1 MSVKTLIRQ
10 FLVIAGLASLAAG
23 ATLVIQGEID
33 RRQGDEKFEQAQQ
46 VLRESID
53 VVGEAE
59 SNSPQTTTPGESSNP
74 AATSDP
80 TAGGRAIARFQ
91 IPKIDLDV
99 VAVRYGRYADLEI
112 GLGWMPESA
121 PVGTPGTSIVVGHRT
136 LFGSPLR
143 RSDELQQGDTFTVTL
158 ASGEV
163 LEYVIKRTS
172 IRRPSDSFSDLIA
185 ESSVTR
191 LVLVTCHPEN
201 STEFR
206 LLVVADVVASA

>member
-1 MSVKTLIRQ
+1 M
-10 FLVIAGLASLAAG
+10 VIK
-23 ATLVIQGEID
+23 GEID

-99 VAVRYGRYADLEI
+99 VAVRYGRYADLEF

-172 IRRPSDSFSDLIA
+172 IRRPSDSFSDVIA

-191 LVLVTCHPEN
+191 LVLVTCHPDD

>member
-1 MSVKTLIRQ
+1 MRTLIRQ

-33 RRQGDEKFEQAQQ
+33 RRQGDEKFELAQQ

-59 SNSPQTTTPGESSNP
+59 SNSSQTTAPGESSNP
-74 AATSDP
+74 ATTSDP

-143 RSDELQQGDTFTVTL
+143 RSDELEQGDTFTVTL

-172 IRRPSDSFSDLIA
+172 IRRPSDSFSDLIT

-191 LVLVTCHPEN
+191 LVLVTCHPED